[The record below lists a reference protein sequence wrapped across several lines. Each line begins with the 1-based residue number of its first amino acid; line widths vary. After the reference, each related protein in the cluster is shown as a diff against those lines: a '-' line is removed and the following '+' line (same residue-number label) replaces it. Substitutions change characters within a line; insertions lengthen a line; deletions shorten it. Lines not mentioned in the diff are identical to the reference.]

1 MIHLMIEMM
10 MYDDDNYDD
19 HRNDDDDD
27 VDSGD
32 GSISIIITFGGGSR
46 PVVSFGALTRDS
58 IYKT

>member
-1 MIHLMIEMM
+1 M